1 MEHGR
6 SCTALIFL
14 SPVIRCLLPVSC
26 AFTTLILPS
35 LVARVP
41 CPVCAVDHSK
51 VQYAAFRKN
60 LYIVPRAL
68 ARLTDEEVAD
78 RREDLQIKVV

>member
-1 MEHGR
+1 MMVVLA
-6 SCTALIFL
+6 ALL
-14 SPVIRCLLPVSC
+14 RRAVLETTNTDTHPPLPLHVD
-26 AFTTLILPS
+26 
-35 LVARVP
+35 RVL
-41 CPVCAVDHSK
+41 CVRVCAVDHSK